1 MQNLSLQPISR
12 AEDLAAEIARIERL
26 LDERR
31 RELASLQEEM
41 RAFRTLYTRI
51 IGSRLAELSEIEQAI
66 REAER
71 RLLGASDDGE
81 DEATSDPPEAQPETS
96 MSLRKIFWTIAK
108 MFHPDHAANPQE
120 AARRHSIMAEASRA
134 YREGDVESLHSLL
147 ADERLQSYCASA
159 RRNEADDPKSRLLDL
174 KEELIT
180 IEFGIKRI
188 KGDALYRIKLK
199 VDDAARQGRDALA
212 EMAEDLERQIAKARR
227 RLAHLS

>member
-51 IGSRLAELSEIEQAI
+51 IGSRLAELSEIERAI

-71 RLLGASDDGE
+71 RLLGVSDDGE
-81 DEATSDPPEAQPETS
+81 DEATSDPPEAQPETR

-212 EMAEDLERQIAKARR
+212 EMAEDLDRQIAKARR